1 MISRLARMIEPKPVE
16 TVLVV
21 GAGIAGLMAARRLR
35 ERGITV
41 TVVDKARGVGGRL
54 ATRRFGGGVYDHGAQ
69 FVTVESE
76 DFRERMAPWIER
88 GVLLEWSRGF
98 MGSDGSFPNDR
109 FPRLRGRSGM
119 TALPKAL
126 AEGLDVRL
134 NTQVQRVSWRG
145 HFWEARTTGDEE
157 LVADALILTAPV
169 PQALALIDAGNFEV
183 PAATRHRLDAITY
196 DPCLAVMARIAGPS
210 RLPRPGAI
218 ELAGEPLA
226 WIADNHRKGISPGA
240 HAVTIHAGPQFSR
253 DRWDESDEAISSE
266 ILATAAPW
274 LGAEVRE
281 SQLKR
286 WRYAQATRPSDAP
299 CCVVHPHPPL
309 VLAGDG
315 FSGGG
320 VERAAL
326 SGESAAN
333 AAVTIPK
340 PKILEL
346 LGL

>member
-1 MISRLARMIEPKPVE
+1 MISKIARLLEPKPVE
-16 TVLVV
+16 TALVI

-41 TVVDKARGVGGRL
+41 TVVDKGQGVGGRL
-54 ATRRFGGGVYDHGAQ
+54 ATRRFGGGVFDHGAQ
-69 FVTVESE
+69 FLTVESE
-76 DFRERMAPWIER
+76 DFRNRMAPWIES

-126 AEGLDVRL
+126 AKGLDVRL
-134 NTQVQRVSWRG
+134 GTRIERVSWRG
-145 HFWEARTTGDEE
+145 HFWEARTDGDEE

-169 PQALALIDAGNFEV
+169 PQALALIDAGNFDI
-183 PAATRHRLDAITY
+183 PAAIRHHLDTITY
-196 DPCLAVMARIAGPS
+196 NPCLAVLARLAGPS
-210 RLPRPGAI
+210 HLPRPGAI
-218 ELAGEPLA
+218 ELDGEPLA

-240 HAVTIHAGPQFSR
+240 HAVTIHAGPRFSR
-253 DRWDESDEAISSE
+253 DRWEARDEAISAE
-266 ILATAAPW
+266 MLAAAAPW

-281 SQLKR
+281 SQVKR
-286 WRYAQATRPSDAP
+286 WRYAQATQPTDAP

-309 VLAGDG
+309 ILAGDG

-326 SGESAAN
+326 SSESAAE
-333 AAVTIPK
+333 AALTLPK